1 MQRLSTNYTLFLK
14 FFIPIFWLVFFGL
27 FLLAMFTFGKDLTG
41 FFRQPLFQI
50 GAILFYVSGLALF
63 YFTLL
68 SIKRVEADEDFVY
81 ATNYFKTYRY
91 PWHNVASMEESAF
104 LFFHTVTIKLK
115 KAGQFGDSL
124 RFIASKRLYDG
135 FWEEHPDIIAVRKKV

>member
-27 FLLAMFTFGKDLTG
+27 FLVAMFTFGKDLAG
-41 FFRQPLFQI
+41 FFQQPLFQI

-68 SIKRVEADEDFVY
+68 SIKRVEADEHFLY
-81 ATNYFKTYRY
+81 ATNYFKTFRY
-91 PWHNVASMEESAF
+91 PWHNVASVEQSTF
-104 LFFHTVTIKLK
+104 LFFITVTVKLK
-115 KAGQFGDSL
+115 EAGQFGQSI
-124 RFIASKRLYDG
+124 RFIASKRLYRS
-135 FWEEHPDIIAVRKKV
+135 FWEEHQELAGLKKD